1 MTKKPTGLSRYFSAL
16 GKKGGRS
23 RAAKLTAEERTE
35 IARKG
40 GEARQAKAKQQ
51 NAKVMEKQQQH

>member
-1 MTKKPTGLSRYFSAL
+1 MTKKPPGLSSYFSAM

-23 RAAKLTAEERTE
+23 RAEKLTAAERTE

-51 NAKVMEKQQQH
+51 QKAK